1 MDHSLSIHLP
11 KGILA
16 TSRFGAIMNKAS
28 ISIHVQLSV
37 WASVSLWISVSNS
50 LRRIPRSVNAGPWS
64 EYVSFCENEPPPRA
78 AGPFCIPSSNEPEFC
93 CSTSS
98 LAFDVARVLDLGH
111 FSGCVVATC
120 CGFSLLKYEIKI
132 CWVSCWEPSMVP
144 YVSCMIQARTEVLVP
159 HFANGD
165 TKAQRRIAVLPK
177 VTQQMG

>member
-1 MDHSLSIHLP
+1 MLCSVLENKYKNDSSAPHYLWVSHFCFSLPAEGCLSCFQVL
-11 KGILA
+11 
-16 TSRFGAIMNKAS
+16 AIMNKAS

-132 CWVSCWEPSMVP
+132 C
-144 YVSCMIQARTEVLVP
+144 
-159 HFANGD
+159 
-165 TKAQRRIAVLPK
+165 
-177 VTQQMG
+177 